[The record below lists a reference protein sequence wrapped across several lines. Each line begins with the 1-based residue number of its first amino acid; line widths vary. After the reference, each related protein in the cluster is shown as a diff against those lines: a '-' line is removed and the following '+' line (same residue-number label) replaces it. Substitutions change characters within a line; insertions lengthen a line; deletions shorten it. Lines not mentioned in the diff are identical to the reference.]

1 MYIKHTFVTLSSN
14 HRKKT
19 GEVSDMRKLHQTI
32 ISHIIGTTCCNLLT
46 VYQNDS
52 DSDYYLTNGFH
63 LDFFLIFNACDVR
76 VHSDN
81 EHTDDFK
88 MW

>member
-1 MYIKHTFVTLSSN
+1 MLQFEPRILT
-14 HRKKT
+14 KT
-19 GEVSDMRKLHQTI
+19 GEVSDMHKLHKTI
-32 ISHIIGTTCCNLLT
+32 ISHIVGTLKCYNFLT

-63 LDFFLIFNACDVR
+63 LA
-76 VHSDN
+76 VHVYYN
-81 EHTDDFK
+81 EHTDDVK